1 MEYHSNIFGIK
12 KRCKALCLRP
22 YRLPRVHEAMFK
34 GGVKRLVSLLVLK
47 EANDP
52 KRKLQ
57 YTEFFCLDVVFSL
70 DISTVCIL
78 TPLLPWTVVQ
88 FVNHYQ
94 RFINGFSTVYI
105 LAVKIKIIRGGNDQ
119 QSKEV
124 RNWFSYE
131 QRKEE
136 KFN

>member
-1 MEYHSNIFGIK
+1 MTPNGSYNIQ
-12 KRCKALCLRP
+12 
-22 YRLPRVHEAMFK
+22 
-34 GGVKRLVSLLVLK
+34 S
-47 EANDP
+47 
-52 KRKLQ
+52 
-57 YTEFFCLDVVFSL
+57 FFCLDVVFSL
-70 DISTVCIL
+70 DISTVCVL

-124 RNWFSYE
+124 RNWFSSE